1 MSKII
6 GIILALLASMHLGWA
21 QQSFSLKSAEDQTP
35 ITYASI
41 SSEHN
46 LVTTSDSLGKFSIQQ
61 EDLHLPI
68 TIKALGYKTLDSF
81 SLDTQSPIIF
91 LEAQPVTLDEVVLRQ
106 QKKEHTYKVGKVKN
120 GDIGIVCRIQNN
132 TIAQVAKV
140 IKNEFN
146 QATWIDQVKFKTLCT
161 ANHRIISIVLYAVN
175 KHGQPGRILH
185 TEKIIAQLKKGHH
198 TYTIDLKHVQISFPE
213 SGVFVALNYLFL
225 EQNKAYSKTNPSW
238 YHYEPSI
245 DAKSVDH
252 YTDSWYKLKQHWQKS
267 KTYSLNMQ
275 LILSD

>member
-1 MSKII
+1 MKSYLII
-6 GIILALLASMHLGWA
+6 SAIFFYILTCQS
-21 QQSFSLKSAEDQTP
+21 QQSFTLKSAEDQTS
-35 ITYASI
+35 IAYASI
-41 SSEHN
+41 SSEHT
-46 LVTTSDSLGKFSIQQ
+46 LLTTSDSLGKFTIQQ

-81 SLDTQSPIIF
+81 SLDTKSPVIF
-91 LEAQPVTLDEVVLRQ
+91 LEAQAVTLDEVVLQQ

-120 GDIGIVCRIQNN
+120 GDIGIVCRLQNN

-140 IKNEFN
+140 VKNEFSK
-146 QATWIDQVKFKTLCT
+146 ATWIDQVKFKTLCT
-161 ANHRIISIVLYAVN
+161 AENRIISLVLYAVN
-175 KHGQPGRILH
+175 EQGQPGRILH

-198 TYTIDLKHVQISFPE
+198 TYEIDLKHLQIPFPE
-213 SGVFVALNYLFL
+213 NGVFVALNYLFL

-245 DAKSVDH
+245 DATSVDH

-267 KTYSLNMQ
+267 NTYSLNMQ